1 MANNGTTHNSP
12 NGNVQMYVLA
22 VICFVVGIAI
32 GYFFRGSEKAST
44 PQAAAASQQAP
55 AGMGGGANP
64 GQVTREQLKH
74 MVEKQVEPL
83 LAKLQSAPKDPSILS
98 DIGNV
103 YYDAQ
108 LYEEAIGYYDRV
120 LEVAPKNLSVRTD
133 RGTAYWYLGDA
144 DHALAEFDSVLKEDP
159 KMANTLFNR
168 GMVRWQGKMD
178 VTGAVADWQKLLDTN
193 PNYENREKVTQLIA
207 KAKEHSTMKPGTKTD
222 KAPTIR

>member
-1 MANNGTTHNSP
+1 MANTSTSTGTSG
-12 NGNVQMYVLA
+12 GNAQMYVLA

-32 GYFFRGSEKAST
+32 GYFFRGSGSSSPAQT
-44 PQAAAASQQAP
+44 QAVQQQPAAP
-55 AGMGGGANP
+55 AGMGGG
-64 GQVTREQLKH
+64 QVTPEQLKR
-74 MVEKQVEPL
+74 MADKQVEPL
-83 LAKLQSAPKDPSILS
+83 LARLQSTPKDPTLLA

-108 LYEEAIGYYDRV
+108 LYQEAVGYYDRV
-120 LEVAPKNLSVRTD
+120 VEVAPKNLNVRTD
-133 RGTAYWYLGDA
+133 RATAYWYMGNA
-144 DHALAEFDSVLKEDP
+144 DRALADFDAILKEDP

-193 PNYENREKVTQLIA
+193 PDYENRDKVTQLIA